1 MIINPNLVDWKDF
14 TKPPHPTNRNNYWW
28 NDMPTDL
35 EEGQT
40 YTISADAEQ
49 TAGGSGIITIRT
61 YDSNIETMY
70 SEKHCEIVD
79 GKVYASFVYD
89 KTKSAKLLLYTD
101 EAMYTEG
108 IGATFKKIKLE
119 KGDTM
124 TTYIPNANSLS
135 ADKQAILTKGG
146 GIYRGLSNLVNILQ
160 TRGLAYVS

>member
-1 MIINPNLVDWKDF
+1 MIINPNLVDWRDF
-14 TKPPHPTNRNNYWW
+14 TKAPHPTDRNHYWW
-28 NDMPTDL
+28 NNMPTDL

-40 YTISADAEQ
+40 YTISATVEQ

-61 YDSNIETMY
+61 YDSSIEVIH

-79 GKVYASFVYD
+79 GRVYASFVYD

-101 EAMYTEG
+101 QAGNTVG
-108 IGATFKKIKLE
+108 IGATFKKVKLE

-124 TTYIPNANSLS
+124 TTYIPNENSLS

-146 GIYRGLSNLVNILQ
+146 GIYRGLSNLVNIL
-160 TRGLAYVS
+160 

>member
-14 TKPPHPTNRNNYWW
+14 TKPPHPTDRNNYSW
-28 NDMPTDL
+28 NNMPTDL

-40 YTISADAEQ
+40 YTISADVEQ

-61 YDSNIETMY
+61 YESSLTVIH
-70 SEKHCEIVD
+70 SEKQCEIVD

-89 KTKSAKLLLYTD
+89 KTKSAKLLFYTD
-101 EAMYTEG
+101 QAGNTVG

-146 GIYRGLSNLVNILQ
+146 VFTEVYPIK
-160 TRGLAYVS
+160 